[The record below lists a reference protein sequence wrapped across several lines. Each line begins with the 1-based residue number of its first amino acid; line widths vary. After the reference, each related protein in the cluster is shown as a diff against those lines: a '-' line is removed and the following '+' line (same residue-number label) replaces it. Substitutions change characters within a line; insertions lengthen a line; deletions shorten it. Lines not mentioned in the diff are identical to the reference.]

1 MNIQQRIEVLVKLG
15 AHISSGSNAM
25 MQEAIQRA
33 ETENSWFTAPGI
45 RMAMQAI
52 SVAFLREENIRQLA
66 AGYHLDDNIP
76 QRNVGLVLAGN
87 IPMVGFHDILCT
99 FLTGHRALIK
109 YAEKDRVLIRYLL
122 GVLEAIDPATKQYFE
137 EVEKLKDYDAAI
149 ATGSNQTAVH
159 FEWYFR
165 NIPHIIRRNRNSVAV
180 LTGQETDN
188 ELDALGSDIFSYFG
202 LGCRNVSKL
211 FVPEN
216 YDITTLFGRFDAFS
230 AVMHHNKYK
239 NNFDYNMTL
248 YVLNNMPYLNNGCL
262 MLREDPSLQ
271 SRIAAV
277 HYEYYDDVRELDS
290 LLSVRREEIQC
301 VVGRVQVDGFSVL
314 PFGESQEPG
323 LFDYPDGVDVMKF
336 LMSGEASS

>member
-33 ETENSWFTAPGI
+33 ETENPWFTAPGI

-188 ELDALGSDIFSYFG
+188 ELEALGSDIFSYFG

-239 NNFDYNMTL
+239 NNFDYNL
-248 YVLNNMPYLNNGCL
+248 ALFLLNKEPFLHNEFLIL
-262 MLREDPSLQ
+262 KESDQIQ
-271 SRIAAV
+271 SRIGV
-277 HYEYYDDVRELDS
+277 LHWQRYTKQDEVTKFIETHGES
-290 LLSVRREEIQC
+290 IQC
-301 VVGRVQVDGFSVL
+301 VVTGAALPGVKTVGF
-314 PFGESQEPG
+314 GGSQCPG
-323 LFDYPDGVDVMKF
+323 ILDFADDTDTIQF
-336 LMSGEASS
+336 LLSL